1 MVRARLGDIQFF
13 VYDARRGARESTE
26 LEKLLAVYPS
36 VPDPTDLL
44 WAVGLLQGLATFANT
59 FGQASD
65 WTRTETQRSVW
76 LSVQAQPSISLG
88 LALAKSAIPRHAT
101 EDGVQAI
108 LVLLRSLVAT
118 LHGGVQALLD
128 EDPSGASAGARL
140 TPLLMHLH
148 SQLSSRSS
156 ALARELRNP
165 FCAPRAVPAGPL
177 PRAAARAAQSLDSAL
192 RCAAGVASA
201 GSAVLDGQGRLL
213 WTSLPEGCA
222 EGLAAWAGAERPAP
236 GPAAL
241 QPGARWEACEVD
253 ARGSGAEGPGPASVL
268 LLRSAGEARLP
279 KLHLGSP
286 PRPFECLLL
295 SMAPADLWVIVALD
309 RSGGGC
315 SKAQA
320 AALHNLARPWLEPLI
335 KEAALPP
342 ERPAHL
348 PGYRY
353 MAVREGLAGALASPR
368 PKISAMSHVDRA
380 MAAAGRDSMA
390 RQGALGAAADWTDA
404 DGGASRTSFR
414 EVLARAATGGS
425 WLLMQESMQG
435 HLLAVRQ
442 GAGEKTIKDIMP
454 AVADLQRRLDLNA

>member
-1 MVRARLGDIQFF
+1 
-13 VYDARRGARESTE
+13 
-26 LEKLLAVYPS
+26 
-36 VPDPTDLL
+36 
-44 WAVGLLQGLATFANT
+44 
-59 FGQASD
+59 
-65 WTRTETQRSVW
+65 
-76 LSVQAQPSISLG
+76 
-88 LALAKSAIPRHAT
+88 
-101 EDGVQAI
+101 
-108 LVLLRSLVAT
+108 
-118 LHGGVQALLD
+118 
-128 EDPSGASAGARL
+128 
-140 TPLLMHLH
+140 MHLH

-165 FCAPRAVPAGPL
+165 FCAARAVPAGPW

-253 ARGSGAEGPGPASVL
+253 ARGSGADGAGPASVL

-295 SMAPADLWVIVALD
+295 SMAPADLRVIVALD
-309 RSGGGC
+309 TSGGGC

-335 KEAALPP
+335 KVPLVFEPGGSHGRGVVALGMGQRSARVLVTASLALVPDDVWGTCPQPAADTASAFCVANRSIAQAWACFLGCCSTNHSTSTSLTSKVPP
-342 ERPAHL
+342 GRRRR
-348 PGYRY
+348 RY
-353 MAVREGLAGALASPR
+353 PPNVPHTSLGIGTWPCARDSREHWPALA
-368 PKISAMSHVDRA
+368 PK
-380 MAAAGRDSMA
+380 
-390 RQGALGAAADWTDA
+390 
-404 DGGASRTSFR
+404 
-414 EVLARAATGGS
+414 
-425 WLLMQESMQG
+425 
-435 HLLAVRQ
+435 
-442 GAGEKTIKDIMP
+442 
-454 AVADLQRRLDLNA
+454 